1 MTSVTNSA
9 ATTTA
14 DALTT
19 NPAMRATEVL
29 MFQNGL
35 MAGLPAWSVIGL
47 GIAVSRANTPT
58 LETTKAPALAE
69 VKSRGFVG
77 V

>member
-1 MTSVTNSA
+1 
-9 ATTTA
+9 
-14 DALTT
+14 
-19 NPAMRATEVL
+19 MRATEVL